1 MAVEPKMISLS
12 PKLCDIVL
20 DLEELDVEK
29 HLHLPDIVKSLS
41 WEWPTQS
48 DRIKGIDR
56 DTLRLKA
63 VRTLERFDHEEF
75 RFFTDLQEQILKA
88 TSQWNFETLHVLTSS
103 ANLMAARE
111 GFFLSSRRYPHYQE
125 FLKTHEQCKQLIS
138 QLDVI
143 RSQVVDLLFESGN
156 IDSAVPLGERLL
168 ELLLLHAAY
177 DMHED
182 AQHDIY
188 NTLIRLA
195 RQLFKGLS
203 FQQVMRLCQNIH
215 SLLKDDP
222 LLRILTIQ
230 HIEARFSYSIG
241 EEFIANLIRLQSKA
255 KNASSESQLFLKHA
269 LCATRLSE
277 LEIGRLIFLHSNKPD
292 HLPKSVSLVPAH
304 KVKKFGWSNKG
315 LSNLTQSPVAVHVN
329 IDGDKLQLEFDFA
342 EKKKTVVLEHA
353 QEQLVDHFSYIY
365 RKDLKTLAISPL
377 IDAGLFMKDIQL
389 SYKGNHILKNISV
402 AVRTGEM
409 VAVVGPSGC
418 GKSTMLTMLAGI
430 LERSSGEIIFN
441 GENINKLEEFSKI
454 CTYIPQDDILF
465 RELTVHESIDNSL
478 KLKVKATE
486 GEYQERIKSTIEVLG
501 LERTEFLK
509 IGNEG
514 EKGISGGQRKRVN
527 IASTIVADMKPILLF
542 DEPTSGLDPATDVEI
557 MQLLRQLSRQGHIVM
572 VVTHNLSA
580 ESLAYFDQILVLDR
594 GGKVQFVGKEQRARY
609 FFNIRST
616 HLLFQKMKEHSKEDY
631 CEKFSKTPESKSL
644 LLNIERAVTRQSEKL
659 SFSKSDSIKEERLP
673 NMWSNF
679 FRFIERELR
688 RKSRDHIF
696 ILMCC
701 IQPLLISLFIG
712 WNFDG
717 PVPNAIFSLL
727 AATLWIG
734 AISGVREI
742 NTEMPQLKRDFLY
755 GTSLSGY
762 LGAKVISGFG
772 FSAFQVIV
780 LAGTLFLGEGYFSE
794 PFNFN
799 FLAAFSGLLILNLF
813 GISLGLFLS
822 ASIKSALAAVG
833 LLPVL
838 LIPLLIM
845 GGALI
850 RHHQVDGLQWWAMK
864 LNPLRICY
872 ESLLFSGENVLRP
885 SLEDLKPRK
894 LEQLT
899 QQKKLWTEF
908 EEKLELYKSNPEAYR
923 QKFQKV
929 DLNDLFS
936 SALSDSANSE
946 KLKAPEP
953 PSDVVEPHLLIHR
966 PDLWLQGQKC
976 LSVDPLEKD
985 FWGTEIFPIRAPKA
999 FSESLSAQGATGM
1012 FLHHENKDISIYRPV
1027 EYFILPLI
1035 EIFCL
1040 HLAMFF
1046 ILMFRLSRKN

>member
-1 MAVEPKMISLS
+1 MAIDSKMLSLS
-12 PKLCDIVL
+12 PKLSDLVL
-20 DLEELDVEK
+20 DLDELDVEK
-29 HLHLPDIVKSLS
+29 QLHLRDIVASLS
-41 WEWPTQS
+41 WEWPTQR
-48 DRIKGIDR
+48 DRLKGIDG

-63 VRTLERFDHEEF
+63 LRTLERLDHEEF
-75 RFFTDLQEQILKA
+75 RYFTDLQEQIL
-88 TSQWNFETLHVLTSS
+88 TVTQQWNYETLSILTAS
-103 ANLMAARE
+103 ANLMVARE
-111 GFFLSSRRYPHYQE
+111 GFFLSSRRFPHYQE
-125 FLKTHEQCKQLIS
+125 FLKTHEQCAQLIS

-143 RSQVVDLLFESGN
+143 RSQVADLLFESGN
-156 IDSAVPLGERLL
+156 LDHALPLGERLL
-168 ELLLLHAAY
+168 ELMLLHAAY
-177 DMHED
+177 DMFED
-182 AQHDIY
+182 PQHDIY

-215 SLLKDDP
+215 SLLKNDP
-222 LLRILTIQ
+222 LLRILTLQ
-230 HIEARFSYSIG
+230 HIESRFSFSIG
-241 EEFIANLIRLQSKA
+241 EEFVANLIRLQSRISV
-255 KNASSESQLFLKHA
+255 NSIECQQFFKHA
-269 LCATRLSE
+269 LRATRLSE
-277 LEIGRLIFLHSNKPD
+277 REVGRLIFLHCNKLD
-292 HLPKSVSLVPAH
+292 HLPKSFCLVPAQ
-304 KVKKFGWSNKG
+304 KVKKFGWG
-315 LSNLTQSPVAVHVN
+315 CAGVSNLAQASIVVHVH
-329 IDGDKLQLEFDFA
+329 IDEVKLRLEFDSA
-342 EKKKTVVLEHA
+342 DNKKTILLEHA
-353 QEQLVDHFSYIY
+353 HEKLVDCFSFIY
-365 RKDLKTLAISPL
+365 RKDIKTLAISPL
-377 IDAGLFMKDIQL
+377 VDAGLFMGGINL
-389 SYKGNHILKNISV
+389 SYKGNHILKDISV

-430 LERSSGEIIFN
+430 LEKSSGDIIFN

-478 KLKVKATE
+478 KLKVKSTPQD
-486 GEYQERIKSTIEVLG
+486 YRERIKSTIEVLG

-580 ESLAYFDQILVLDR
+580 ESLAYFDQLLVLDR
-594 GGKVQFVGKEQRARY
+594 GGKVQFFGKEQRARY

-616 HLLFQKMKEHSKEDY
+616 HLLFQKMKEQSKEDY
-631 CEKFSKTPESKSL
+631 CEKFSKTPECKSL
-644 LLNIERAVTRQSEKL
+644 LTNVELATERQS
-659 SFSKSDSIKEERLP
+659 SKVNFCKSLLTQEDRLP
-673 NMWSNF
+673 SMGSNF
-679 FRFIERELR
+679 FRFLERELR
-688 RKSRDHIF
+688 RKSRDRIF

-701 IQPLLISLFIG
+701 LQPLLISLFIG
-712 WNFDG
+712 WIFDG
-717 PVPNAIFSLL
+717 PMPNAIFSLL

-762 LGAKVISGFG
+762 VGAKVISGFG
-772 FSAFQVIV
+772 FSAFQVIL
-780 LAGTLFLGEGYFSE
+780 LASTLFLGEGYFSE
-794 PFNFN
+794 PFSFN
-799 FLAAFSGLLILNLF
+799 ILAAFSGLLILNLF

-850 RHHQVDGLQWWAMK
+850 GHHQVDGLLWWAMK
-864 LNPLRICY
+864 LNPLRISY
-872 ESLLFSGENVLRP
+872 EALLFSGENVLRP
-885 SLEDLKPRK
+885 SPENFKPRK

-899 QQKKLWTEF
+899 QQKKLWTDYV
-908 EEKLELYKSNPEAYR
+908 EKLELYHKNPEAYR

-936 SALSDSANSE
+936 SALNDTASSD

-953 PSDVVEPHLLIHR
+953 PTVVVEPKLLVHR
-966 PDLWLQGQKC
+966 PDLWQQGQQC
-976 LSVDPLEKD
+976 LEVDPMHKD
-985 FWGTEIFPIRAPKA
+985 FFGTQVYPIRAPKA

-1012 FLHHENKDISIYRPV
+1012 FYHYGGKDLSIYRPV
-1027 EYFILPLI
+1027 EYFVLPLL

-1046 ILMFRLSRKN
+1046 ILMFRLSRKS